1 MEAEITFD
9 TTGLRELFKN
19 LYKRTSVN
27 VGVTKDKN
35 DRDDGF
41 QTNSQIAEVHEFGG
55 FINGMDDE
63 GNDVQ
68 IEIPERPIM
77 RLAIPAFLPAKLKTY
92 QGDIGSFTPLDP
104 LTEFVGIKAV
114 EVIQENFQEAG
125 MPKKWAGIAP
135 LTIERREA
143 RGNFDIT
150 PLDDTGQL
158 KNSFGYEV
166 IK

>member
-1 MEAEITFD
+1 MLE
-9 TTGLRELFKN
+9 
-19 LYKRTSVN
+19 
-27 VGVTKDKN
+27 
-35 DRDDGF
+35 
-41 QTNSQIAEVHEFGG
+41 
-55 FINGMDDE
+55 
-63 GNDVQ
+63 
-68 IEIPERPIM
+68 
-77 RLAIPAFLPAKLKTY
+77 
-92 QGDIGSFTPLDP
+92 
-104 LTEFVGIKAV
+104 V

-166 IK
+166 VK